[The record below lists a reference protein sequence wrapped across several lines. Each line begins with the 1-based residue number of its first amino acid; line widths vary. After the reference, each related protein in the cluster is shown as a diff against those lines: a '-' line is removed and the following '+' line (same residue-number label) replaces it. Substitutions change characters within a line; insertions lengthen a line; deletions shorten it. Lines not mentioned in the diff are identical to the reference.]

1 MAEAKENETRP
12 EEGKQDTKPA
22 DAKKDAK
29 PADAKKEPKALT
41 AADVAKLVKREIT
54 TYGKDGKPNGTK
66 EVAVTAAEV
75 LSFKEYDEHVVVVTN
90 DGRKLSGAK
99 AGK

>member
-1 MAEAKENETRP
+1 MAEAKENETKP

-22 DAKKDAK
+22 DARKDAK

-90 DGRKLSGAK
+90 DGRKLTGAK
-99 AGK
+99 AAK